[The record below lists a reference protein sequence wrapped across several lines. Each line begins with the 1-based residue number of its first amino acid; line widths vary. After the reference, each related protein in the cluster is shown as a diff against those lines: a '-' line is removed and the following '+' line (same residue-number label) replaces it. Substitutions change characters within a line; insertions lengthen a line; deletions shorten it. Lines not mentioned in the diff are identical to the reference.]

1 LYPKFERYT
10 FLVDFLNVYD
20 KVGTQ
25 KSTSPMRKIALEVKR
40 KIPGMFFL
48 KLKAFPRLRIFP
60 MNSNSKSTG
69 LKEKKDQTF
78 FRLEM
83 YTILIMGSAL
93 D

>member
-1 LYPKFERYT
+1 MYPKFERYT
-10 FLVDFLNVYD
+10 FLVDFLNVYA

-40 KIPGMFFL
+40 KMFFL